1 MVVFLMDPNG
11 TLSNYHGLLVM
22 RGKNDHNVVDDITLI
37 RTYDEIIT
45 QLSVRNARSERDD
58 VSLEGEEDRHVYM
71 VAS

>member
-1 MVVFLMDPNG
+1 MDPNG

-58 VSLEGEEDRHVYM
+58 VSL
-71 VAS
+71 